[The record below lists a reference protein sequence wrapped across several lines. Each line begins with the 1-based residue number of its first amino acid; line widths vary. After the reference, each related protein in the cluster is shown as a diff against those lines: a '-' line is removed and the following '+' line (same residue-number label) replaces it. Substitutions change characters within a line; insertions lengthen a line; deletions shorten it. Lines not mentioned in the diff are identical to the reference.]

1 MIQLANPSALWVLGL
16 IPVIL
21 IIHSLRPKPRQVE
34 IAGLFLWQDAVHET
48 SSGLHIRR
56 IIRKN
61 LPLFL
66 QVFIIVLSALG
77 MAGPKW
83 LYSSQKSGRIILVA
97 DVSASMKTVTTKG
110 TRFDQARE
118 KALQLIDGLRKDS
131 KMLIIEAGNKPI
143 LKSPFSDDKQHLRQ
157 IIADMQPQDVTGKLE
172 KALYMALSFVEPGQ
186 NDRICLVTD
195 GAGGE
200 FDRISGMYKD
210 IKPVFISGG
219 TRNIGITRFEFRQEL
234 MNEDQ
239 YQILLE
245 IKNFNQAETDCPV
258 SLSVDE
264 TVIVQKTVRLG
275 PMEKKQLIFP
285 YAGLI
290 AGIAQ
295 ASLEITDDFPVDNQA
310 YTVLNKSKDI
320 WVLLVSKGNYYLE
333 KILSAYPN
341 LKVNRINEIIPSSW
355 TTQVLSNDI
364 VILDRITSFP
374 KVNAGSFILI
384 RSFSPSIPIRAKGRI
399 DNPNVL
405 DWDRNHP
412 IMDDLDLSRLRI
424 RSAVLADVDKPAR
437 VLIESGETGLMHV
450 YQQNKLRAVF
460 LGFDLSDSDLPLRV
474 AFPVMMSNIFNWL
487 YPNKLRFSSLQTKA
501 GETFPIYLKTR
512 TRKFK
517 IQRPS
522 GKWETHYSDAN
533 IFEYANTGEAG
544 IYTVAE
550 GKKWR
555 YFAVNLADESE
566 SDIIAKK
573 YKSPVVKNGLNADT
587 AATQSEFSFHV
598 LFFLAVAGILV
609 FEWHAWLGKR
619 NSP

>member
-1 MIQLANPSALWVLGL
+1 MQFAAPGALWILGL
-16 IPVIL
+16 IPLIL

-34 IAGLFLWQDAVHET
+34 IAGLFLWQDAVNET
-48 SSGLHIRR
+48 SSGLHIRQM
-56 IIRKN
+56 IRKN

-66 QVFIIVLSALG
+66 QIFIIVLSALG

-83 LYSSQKSGRIILVA
+83 LYSSQKPDRIILIT
-97 DVSASMKTVTTKG
+97 DVSASMKTVTPEG
-110 TRFDQARE
+110 TRFEQAKK
-118 KALQLIDGLRKDS
+118 KAIQLADSLRKES

-143 LKSPFSDDKQHLRQ
+143 LKSPFSDDKQRLKQ
-157 IIADMQPQDVTGKLE
+157 IIADMQPQDVPGKLE
-172 KALYMALSFVEPGQ
+172 KALYMALSFAESGR
-186 NDRICLVTD
+186 NDQICLITD
-195 GAGGE
+195 GAGIK
-200 FDRISGMYKD
+200 FDKISGMYKN
-210 IKPVFISGG
+210 IKLIFISGG
-219 TRNIGITRFEFRQEL
+219 TRNTGITRFEFRQEL
-234 MNEDQ
+234 INKDQ

-245 IKNFNQAETDCPV
+245 IKNFNQAETVCPV

-264 TVIVQKTVRLG
+264 TVILKKTVRLG

-285 YAGLI
+285 YGGLI

-310 YTVLNKSKDI
+310 HTVLNKSKDI

-341 LKVNRINEIIPSSW
+341 IKISRINEIIPSSW
-355 TTQVLSNDI
+355 TTQVMSNDI

-374 KVNAGSFILI
+374 EVNAGSFILI
-384 RSFSPSIPIRAKGRI
+384 KSFSPSIPIKAKGRI
-399 DNPNVL
+399 DNPTVL

-412 IMDDLDLSRLRI
+412 LTDNLDLVRLSI
-424 RSAVLADVDKPAR
+424 RSAVLADTGESAR
-437 VLIESGETGLMHV
+437 VLVESGETGLMHV
-450 YQQNKLRAVF
+450 YQQSKLRAVF
-460 LGFDLSDSDLPLRV
+460 LGFDPSDSDLPLRV

-487 YPNKLRFSSLQTKA
+487 YPNKLRFSSLQTKT
-501 GETFPIYLKTR
+501 GEIFPIYLKTG

-517 IQRPS
+517 IRRPS
-522 GKWETHYSDAN
+522 GKWETHYSDSN
-533 IFEYANTGEAG
+533 IFEYADTGEAG

-555 YFAVNLADESE
+555 YFAVNLTDESE

-573 YKSPVVKNGLNADT
+573 YKSPVVKADLNTDT
-587 AATQSEFSFHV
+587 ITQSELSFRV
-598 LFFLAVAGILV
+598 LFFLAVAGILI
-609 FEWHAWLGKR
+609 FEWYAWLGKR